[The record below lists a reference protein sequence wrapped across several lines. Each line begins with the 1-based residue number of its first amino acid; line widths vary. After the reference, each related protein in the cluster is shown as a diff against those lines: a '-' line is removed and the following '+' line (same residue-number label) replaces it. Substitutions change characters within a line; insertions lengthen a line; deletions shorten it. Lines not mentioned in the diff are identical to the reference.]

1 MSKEDCFHLGVKGL
15 LFNPKNQLLLL
26 KRPRHENWDLP
37 GGRVQ
42 VGETTLET
50 LSREIQEETGYQNIV
65 DPMLFDMTLTNIRIP
80 LSDSEVGLIY
90 AVYRCEVEA
99 FTPLLSTEHID
110 FGWFAPHEAAQKLL
124 PQCPPTFLEKLQQ
137 HNYSRQ
143 RNF

>member
-1 MSKEDCFHLGVKGL
+1 MIQEDCFHLGVKGL
-15 LFNPKNQLLLL
+15 LFNPKLELLLL

-50 LSREIQEETGYQNIV
+50 LIREIHEETGYQSIV
-65 DPMLFDMTLTNIRIP
+65 DPTPFDMSLTNIRIP
-80 LSDSEVGLIY
+80 IADREVGLIY

-99 FTPLLSTEHID
+99 FTPLLSAEHID
-110 FGWFAPHEAAQKLL
+110 FGWFTPQETAQKLL

-137 HNYSRQ
+137 LMH
-143 RNF
+143 